1 VSEDALHPYQL
12 EGADYLAGKR
22 FALLADAMGL
32 GKTAQAIRAADIL
45 AAKRILVLCP
55 AIARVNWLREFDR
68 FSLFAPPARALFG
81 RNDPPGAEHVTVC
94 SYDLASEHRKALAAI
109 AWDVIICDEAHY
121 LKSASASRTKT
132 VLGRYGLVHRAKR
145 LWLLTGTPM
154 PNHPGDLWVW
164 LRTAGLTP
172 LNEREFIERY
182 CDGRVTPFGFKV
194 TGAKQSKIP
203 ELRGLLSKFMIRRTK
218 QQVSIQLPPISYHGA
233 VVEAGPVDLEVKMY
247 DLWRRAGGDE
257 KLAAVI
263 DRQEA
268 TFQGM
273 IETLKNSRT
282 PMRDMLP
289 LMEAAE
295 KSMPELRQFTG
306 LAKCPAIIEQ
316 VGGELERGE
325 VDKIVLFA
333 VHKSVIET
341 LRDGLKK
348 FKPVTLY
355 GGTPA
360 AKRQDHMDRFQKD
373 PRCRVFIANIQAAGT
388 AVTLTAA
395 HEIALAEYDWTNANN
410 AQAIMRVHRIG
421 QEKPVRARFFSLA
434 NSTDE
439 RVAEVLRRKIKDEL
453 SIFGS

>member
-1 VSEDALHPYQL
+1 
-12 EGADYLAGKR
+12 
-22 FALLADAMGL
+22 
-32 GKTAQAIRAADIL
+32 
-45 AAKRILVLCP
+45 
-55 AIARVNWLREFDR
+55 
-68 FSLFAPPARALFG
+68 
-81 RNDPPGAEHVTVC
+81 
-94 SYDLASEHRKALAAI
+94 
-109 AWDVIICDEAHY
+109 
-121 LKSASASRTKT
+121 
-132 VLGRYGLVHRAKR
+132 
-145 LWLLTGTPM
+145 
-154 PNHPGDLWVW
+154 
-164 LRTAGLTP
+164 
-172 LNEREFIERY
+172 
-182 CDGRVTPFGFKV
+182 
-194 TGAKQSKIP
+194 
-203 ELRGLLSKFMIRRTK
+203 
-218 QQVSIQLPPISYHGA
+218 
-233 VVEAGPVDLEVKMY
+233 
-247 DLWRRAGGDE
+247 
-257 KLAAVI
+257 
-263 DRQEA
+263 
-268 TFQGM
+268 M